1 MINLCGMIR
10 INRLKAIV
18 NLLIKKQN
26 CVFQATQKVTLEKL
40 KNKSFVETIKKS
52 CSIKRLN
59 FEKTQIFFDL
69 VLI

>member
-40 KNKSFVETIKKS
+40 KNNYFVKTIKKS

-59 FEKTQIFFDL
+59 LEKTQILFDL